1 MKTLKTLLS
10 IFAIVAVF
18 SAGAYAQSSD
28 DITATA
34 DVVSALTV
42 VGVENLEFGTVTRG
56 TTETIAPDATD
67 AGKFVVTEAG
77 ADFDIDFTLPGSI
90 EDGAANSMTLA
101 HSATSALWS
110 NADDASGATGFD
122 PNSTENVAAAAGA
135 AAGDVYIWLGGELT
149 VAANQPAGNYSGT
162 ITLAITNN

>member
-90 EDGAANSMTLA
+90 EDGANSMTLA

-122 PNSTENVAAAAGA
+122 PNSTENVAAAAG
-135 AAGDVYIWLGGELT
+135 DVYIWLGGELT